1 MKSNESEMERL
12 RKKVE
17 QLERKNQELLQN
29 RLSLLGMLGDVK
41 RQLNEEY
48 SQAKIAQAK
57 YLNCDDLFERTEYNH
72 QKGRRMAFAETLG
85 LLNAVYEDY
94 FGFREG

>member
-17 QLERKNQELLQN
+17 QLEKANKELLQN
-29 RLSLLGMLGDVK
+29 RLNLICMLGDVQK
-41 RQLNEEY
+41 QLTEEY

-57 YLNCDDLFERTEYNH
+57 YSGSGDIFERASYHH
-72 QKGRRMAFAETLG
+72 QRGRRMAFAESIG
-85 LLNAVYEDY
+85 MVNAISDE
-94 FGFREG
+94 FFES